1 MYIRA
6 HRNPP
11 SDVYSLNG
19 GSTYPIS
26 NLYMYL
32 RMYDF
37 VMFTCIGYKLPTFWE
52 YMSIGEDSVRPS
64 GAGLRN
70 VHFLIMHTNIGYKLP
85 TFGEYMSAGGFLFAL
100 RAQG

>member
-11 SDVYSLNG
+11 NDVYSLNG
-19 GSTYPIS
+19 GSTYPIYICI
-26 NLYMYL
+26 YMYN
-32 RMYDF
+32 F
-37 VMFTCIGYKLPTFWE
+37 VMFTFIGYKLPTFSE

-70 VHFLIMHTNIGYKLP
+70 VCKFSY
-85 TFGEYMSAGGFLFAL
+85 YAY
-100 RAQG
+100 

>member
-11 SDVYSLNG
+11 SEVYSLNG

-26 NLYMYL
+26 NLY
-32 RMYDF
+32 MYDF

-70 VHFLIMHTNIGYKLP
+70 VHFPILHTNIGH
-85 TFGEYMSAGGFLFAL
+85 
-100 RAQG
+100 

>member
-11 SDVYSLNG
+11 SEVYSLNG

-52 YMSIGEDSVRPS
+52 YMSEYRYLLSTKWHRYSLRLVTPL
-64 GAGLRN
+64 AGDLG
-70 VHFLIMHTNIGYKLP
+70 LTYASTEL
-85 TFGEYMSAGGFLFAL
+85 
-100 RAQG
+100 

>member
-1 MYIRA
+1 
-6 HRNPP
+6 
-11 SDVYSLNG
+11 
-19 GSTYPIS
+19 
-26 NLYMYL
+26 
-32 RMYDF
+32 MYDF

-85 TFGEYMSAGGFLFAL
+85 TFEEYMSAGGFLCAL
-100 RAQG
+100 CARGEER

>member
-26 NLYMYL
+26 NLYMHL

-52 YMSIGEDSVRPS
+52 YMSIGEDSVRPL

-70 VHFLIMHTNIGYKLP
+70 VHFLILHTNIGH
-85 TFGEYMSAGGFLFAL
+85 
-100 RAQG
+100 

>member
-70 VHFLIMHTNIGYKLP
+70 VC
-85 TFGEYMSAGGFLFAL
+85 TFSYYAYLYWTLAPLGH
-100 RAQG
+100 

>member
-52 YMSIGEDSVRPS
+52 WMSIGEDSVRPS

-70 VHFLIMHTNIGYKLP
+70 VHFLIMTHFKLEVMIHCK
-85 TFGEYMSAGGFLFAL
+85 GVRGG
-100 RAQG
+100 GW

>member
-26 NLYMYL
+26 NLNMYL

-52 YMSIGEDSVRPS
+52 YMSIGEVSVRPL

-70 VHFLIMHTNIGYKLP
+70 VHFYICTFIGYKLP
-85 TFGEYMSAGGFLFAL
+85 TFGEYLSFGGFLCAL
-100 RAQG
+100 

>member
-37 VMFTCIGYKLPTFWE
+37 VMFTCVGYKLHFGNGCQFGRILEECTFS
-52 YMSIGEDSVRPS
+52 YY
-64 GAGLRN
+64 A
-70 VHFLIMHTNIGYKLP
+70 Y
-85 TFGEYMSAGGFLFAL
+85 
-100 RAQG
+100 